1 MNVFEFAMK
10 MEKDG
15 QTYYEEHAAKET
27 SSALKK
33 IWQQLAKDETKHY
46 EIFRRMKD
54 GEIGEAA
61 KMAKVTTQILTDVKT
76 IFEEL
81 AAKKQEFKFSRGV
94 FEAWEKAQDVEIE
107 TEDFYRQKEQD
118 EKDPEVKKAFGLLA
132 DEEIDLRSPLRKGAS
147 SEEIRCLILQAIV
160 SKPEGHRVEQ
170 GIVPKRSM
178 TQVGG

>member
-15 QTYYEEHAAKET
+15 QAYYEEHAAKET
-27 SSALKK
+27 NSALKK
-33 IWQQLAKDETKHY
+33 IWQQLAKDEAKHY
-46 EIFRRMKD
+46 EIFRRMKS

-61 KMAKVTTQILTDVKT
+61 KMAKVTTQILTNVKT

-81 AAKKQEFKFSRGV
+81 AAKEQDFKFNKDV

-107 TEDFYRQKEQD
+107 TEEFYRQKHDE

-132 DEEIDLRSPLRKGAS
+132 DEENKHVNLIEHVLDFLHEPRSWLEDAEWNNINK
-147 SEEIRCLILQAIV
+147 
-160 SKPEGHRVEQ
+160 
-170 GIVPKRSM
+170 M
-178 TQVGG
+178 

>member
-27 SSALKK
+27 SPALKK
-33 IWQQLAKDETKHY
+33 IWQQLAKDEAKHY

-54 GEIGEAA
+54 GEIGAAA
-61 KMAKVTTQILTDVKT
+61 KISTLGTQILDTAKT

-81 AAKKQEFKFSRGV
+81 AAKKQEFKFSRDV

-107 TEDFYRQKEQD
+107 TEEFYRQKQQD
-118 EKDPEVKKAFGLLA
+118 EKDPQVKKAFGLLA
-132 DEEIDLRSPLRKGAS
+132 DEENKHVN
-147 SEEIRCLILQAIV
+147 LIEHVLDFLH
-160 SKPEGHRVEQ
+160 E
-170 GIVPKRSM
+170 PKSWLEDAEWSNINKM
-178 TQVGG
+178 